1 MHPVAVVAKSLREY
15 ARVVGDEKLEEIR
28 RLAEPLRGARV
39 LHVNATAYGGGVA
52 EILHNLVPLMNDIGL
67 EALWYVLEADD
78 PAFFDVTK
86 RIHNALQ
93 GMPLD
98 LSDQMRDLFLA
109 TDLANV
115 AQLPEVDLV
124 IAHDPQAVALRH
136 FAAAGGG
143 AWAWRCHID
152 LTDAYT
158 PVWSWLRPFVQEHDA
173 AIFTMPQFAKPDLA
187 MDRIVFS
194 APSIDVFSE
203 KNGPLPSDEVRRI
216 VSAFGF
222 DPARPLLVQVSRFD
236 PWKDPN
242 GVIDAYRRVKADV
255 PDVQLAMIGSLA
267 DDDPEGKE
275 FLARSVAH
283 AGDDPD
289 VRCLT
294 NLDGVR
300 DREVNA
306 FQRAASVVIQKSLRE
321 GFGLVVAE
329 ALWKGIPVVGGAVGG
344 IPLQI
349 VDGETGFLVRT
360 ADECAERCLQLLRDP
375 GLRDR
380 MGAAGHERV
389 RDEFLI
395 TRDLRDHLRL
405 FAQLQ
410 AEASNDRATAMR
422 SKAGSQAYR

>member
-1 MHPVAVVAKSLREY
+1 MRPVTVGTKSLDEY
-15 ARVVGDEKLEEIR
+15 ARLVGEEKLGEIR

-39 LHVNATAYGGGVA
+39 LHVNATSYGGGVA
-52 EILHNLVPLMNDIGL
+52 EILGNLVPLMNDVGL
-67 EALWYVLEADD
+67 ETLWYVLHADD
-78 PAFFDVTK
+78 HAFFDVTK
-86 RIHNALQ
+86 RVHNALQ

-98 LSDQMRDLFLA
+98 LNDHMRELFLA
-109 TDLANV
+109 TDRAN
-115 AQLPEVDLV
+115 AAALPEVDFV

-136 FAAAGGG
+136 FAADDRAR
-143 AWAWRCHID
+143 WAWRCHID

-158 PVWSWLRPFVQEHDA
+158 PVWSFLRPFVEEHDT
-173 AIFTMPQFAKPDLA
+173 AIFTMPQFAQPDLR

-194 APSIDVFSE
+194 APSIDPFTE
-203 KNGPLPSDEVRRI
+203 KNGPLAADEARAI
-216 VSAFGF
+216 VAAFGL

-242 GVIDAYRRVKADV
+242 GVIDAYRRVKAET
-255 PDVQLAMIGSLA
+255 PDVQLALIGSLA
-267 DDDPEGKE
+267 DDDPEGKD
-275 FLARSVAH
+275 FLARSLAH

-306 FQRAASVVIQKSLRE
+306 FQRSATVVIQKSLRE

-329 ALWKGIPVVGGAVGG
+329 ALWKNIPVVGGAVGG

-349 VDGETGFLVRT
+349 VDGETGFLVSSV
-360 ADECAERCLQLLRDP
+360 DECADRCLRLLRDP
-375 GLRDR
+375 DLCAR
-380 MGAAGHERV
+380 MGAAGHDRV
-389 RDEFLI
+389 REEFLI

-405 FAQLQ
+405 FSELRDAR
-410 AEASNDRATAMR
+410 ASTEAAADDVRVGR
-422 SKAGSQAYR
+422 SS